1 MPIGTC
7 KLCLRMGVELQDSH
21 LLPKAGFRRL
31 REDGYAPT
39 VIRDITITKDEQIHD
54 YVFCADCEDRL
65 NKNGETWVLRYCFDD
80 ETGFPLGDLVRS
92 VAPIAGDDRM
102 SAYAVA
108 GIPNIDVQKL
118 TYFGISV
125 FWRAAVHDWKTGRD
139 HLNTPKIADEDRE
152 AMHLYLM
159 GGTFPPN
166 VVLQV
171 GLLSKPE
178 MLASFSTPDGG
189 LDQGCLWLRFWYL
202 GLKFT
207 IGVGDVPADMRRIAF
222 FPSEENLI
230 AMGSVIDDVLTQG
243 ATNRMRESKEIN

>member
-1 MPIGTC
+1 MRTLQTRSPARANEKASGMPIGTC
-7 KLCLRMGVELQDSH
+7 KLCLRMGVDLQDSH

-31 REDGYAPT
+31 RENGYAPT

-54 YVFCADCEDRL
+54 YVFCPDCEDSL

-80 ETGFPLGDLVRS
+80 ETGFRLGDLVRGL
-92 VAPIAGDDRM
+92 APIAGDDRM
-102 SAYAVA
+102 SAYTVA

-152 AMHLYLM
+152 AMRLYLI

-166 VVLQV
+166 VVLQL

-189 LDQGCLWLRFWYL
+189 LDQGSLAEVLVSGPNVY
-202 GLKFT
+202 
-207 IGVGDVPADMRRIAF
+207 DRRRRCACGH
-222 FPSEENLI
+222 EANR
-230 AMGSVIDDVLTQG
+230 VLPL
-243 ATNRMRESKEIN
+243 